1 MEEAL
6 RENACGSIRA
16 VQPLGGGCINRAS
29 RVDTER
35 GPVLLKWNASASAPF
50 FAAEVDGLEAL
61 AAAVEASGAQVVVPR
76 PMAHGES
83 AEGAWLLTEF
93 VQEASASRRTFEQL
107 GVGLALIHGESASG
121 GSGSKVSA
129 SGATANEASGESANE
144 ASKESASGDSTS
156 GAPGRGGS
164 AGTWPGWH
172 ADNWIGSL
180 PQANEPASPS
190 DRLSPR
196 DTSAWAAF
204 WAERRLHAQLEVA
217 RRSERCRAAVFDR
230 VFEVVSLALPSDLPM
245 GLLHGDL
252 WSGNFMA
259 RGDEVPVL
267 IDPAVYIGHGEV
279 DLAMTELFGGFD
291 PAFRDAYRSIRPISA
306 EYGAFRR
313 ELYQLYSLLVHVN
326 LFGLSYEAAAENAAT
341 HVVRALT

>member
-1 MEEAL
+1 MPLPRSVRAGVEEAL
-6 RENACGSIRA
+6 REKACGSIRA
-16 VQPLGGGCINRAS
+16 VQPLGGGCINQAS

-50 FAAEVDGLEAL
+50 FAAEADGLNAL
-61 AAAVEASGAQVVVPR
+61 AVAVEASGAQVVVPR

-93 VQEASASRRTFEQL
+93 VQETSASLRTFEQL

-121 GSGSKVSA
+121 ESGSRESA
-129 SGATANEASGESANE
+129 NGASGESANG
-144 ASKESASGDSTS
+144 ESAS

-164 AGTWPGWH
+164 AGTGPGWH

-196 DTSAWAAF
+196 DASAWAAF

-217 RRSERCRAAVFDR
+217 RGSGRCRAAVFDR
-230 VFEVVSLALPSDLPM
+230 VFDVVSLALPPDLPM

-259 RGDEVPVL
+259 RQDEVPVL

-279 DLAMTELFGGFD
+279 DLAMAELFGGFD
-291 PAFRDAYRSIRPISA
+291 PAFRDAYRSVRPISA

-313 ELYQLYSLLVHVN
+313 ELYQLYYLLVHVN